1 MKWSFQRT
9 RVRMQSSATF
19 IEQIFIFIVSRRD
32 EKREK
37 ESGNGPYFVKK
48 KYIEL
53 SLFIA
58 KKSFKEMTE
67 PRIRIASAR

>member
-1 MKWSFQRT
+1 
-9 RVRMQSSATF
+9 MQSSATF

-48 KYIEL
+48 NTKIIL
-53 SLFIA
+53 
-58 KKSFKEMTE
+58 T
-67 PRIRIASAR
+67 